1 MLDKLRIGPK
11 LLLAPAIV
19 LLLLILSSSG
29 AWYGMVRQNVSLEN
43 MVRVRITHLTA
54 AADVAGEAKHV
65 HGSMYQLLS
74 WTNGS
79 FAKARIDTLEQQI
92 KTRHAAIGTQLATL
106 RGTATGAERALV
118 DAAITALARY
128 RKAVLETMEMAQMD
142 QSIATNSMLKAETQ
156 FMQLNAQL
164 AQLSAL
170 ETTLSSQAHATA
182 SAEFRS
188 LGWSL
193 LLTVLLSIGLSIV
206 VTMLVRRAMLAEIHG
221 IADAVQDLA
230 AGKLIAG
237 APKQGSDEIADA
249 SRVLDQTIAKLNQ
262 TLRTIMDS
270 VQSIDTASR
279 EIASGNLDLSARTE
293 MQASSLE
300 ETSSAM
306 ETLTQAVND
315 NASNAELAC
324 ELAAQ
329 ASSLAVQGGAAMQ
342 QAVTTMTTIR
352 ANSRQ
357 IVDIIGVIDG
367 ISFQTNILA
376 LNAAVEA
383 ARAGE
388 QGRGFAVVASEVRTL
403 AQRSA
408 QAAREIKTLI
418 ATSVTT
424 IDGGSAAV
432 QQAGERMEAIVA
444 SVQQVNDIIVR
455 VKQASAE
462 QASGITEVNQ
472 AVTQMDDVTQQNAA
486 LVEQAAAAAA
496 SLQDQAVKLSAAVAV
511 FTLDKPPSNGEEE
524 AFQEPA
530 SPVRTASQE
539 RRALH
544 SPLRGGGGGA
554 GKAGARDAKVAP
566 QRQRS

>member
-1 MLDKLRIGPK
+1 MLNTLRIGPK
-11 LLLAPAIV
+11 LLLAPTLV

-29 AWYGMVRQNVSLEN
+29 AWYGMVRQNASLEN
-43 MVRVRITHLTA
+43 MVRVRITHLKA
-54 AADVAGEAKHV
+54 AADVLGEAKHV
-65 HGSMYQLLS
+65 HGNMYQLLS

-79 FAKARIDTLEQQI
+79 FAKARLDALEQQI
-92 KTRHAAIGTQLATL
+92 KARHAAIGAQLGTL
-106 RGTATGAERALV
+106 RSTATGAERTLV
-118 DAAITALARY
+118 DAAITALAGY

-156 FMQLNAQL
+156 FVQFNTQL

-193 LLTVLLSIGLSIV
+193 LLTVALSILVSIV
-206 VTMLVRRAMLAEIHG
+206 VTMLVRRAMLVEIRG

-230 AGKLIAG
+230 AGKLMAG
-237 APKQGSDEIADA
+237 APKPGNDEIAA
-249 SRVLDQTIAKLNQ
+249 TSRVLDQTIAHLNQ
-262 TLRTIMDS
+262 TLRTITGA

-279 EIASGNLDLSARTE
+279 EIATGNLDLSARTE

-306 ETLTQAVND
+306 ETLTAAVNNNAD
-315 NASNAELAC
+315 NAQLAC
-324 ELAAQ
+324 ELAGQ
-329 ASSLAVQGGAAMQ
+329 ASTLAVQGGASMQ
-342 QAVTTMTTIR
+342 QAVATMATIR

-408 QAAREIKTLI
+408 QAAKEIKTLI

-424 IDGGSAAV
+424 IDGGSVAV
-432 QQAGERMEAIVA
+432 QQAGDSMGAIVA
-444 SVQQVNDIIVR
+444 SVQQVNEIIQR
-455 VKQASAE
+455 VKEASAE

-472 AVTQMDDVTQQNAA
+472 AVAQMDDVTQQNAA

-496 SLQDQAVKLSAAVAV
+496 SLQDQAVKLSAAVSV
-511 FTLDKPPSNGEEE
+511 FTLDPAAPATPAGADDD
-524 AFQEPA
+524 AFQDPA
-530 SPVRTASQE
+530 RTPPQD

-544 SPLRGGGGGA
+544 SPLRGKPGL
-554 GKAGARDAKVAP
+554 RNAKDAP
-566 QRQRS
+566 QRRRG

>member
-1 MLDKLRIGPK
+1 MLNKLRIGPK
-11 LLLAPAIV
+11 LLLAPVLI

-29 AWYGMVRQNVSLEN
+29 AWYGMVRQNASLEN
-43 MVRVRITHLTA
+43 MVQVRITHLKA
-54 AADVAGEAKHV
+54 ASDVAGDAKHV
-65 HGSMYQLLS
+65 HGNMYQLLS

-79 FAKARIDTLEQQI
+79 FAKARIDALEQQI
-92 KTRHAAIGTQLATL
+92 KARHLAIGSQLAAL
-106 RGTATGAERALV
+106 RSTANGAERPLV
-118 DAAITALARY
+118 DAAIAALAGY

-156 FMQLNAQL
+156 FVQLNAQL

-182 SAEFRS
+182 SAEFHS

-193 LLTVLLSIGLSIV
+193 LLTVLLSIVVSIV
-206 VTMLVRRAMLAEIHG
+206 VTMLVRRAMLAEIRG

-230 AGKLIAG
+230 AGKLMAG
-237 APKQGSDEIADA
+237 APKQGNDEIAA
-249 SRVLDQTIAKLNQ
+249 TSRVLDQTIANLNQ
-262 TLRTIMDS
+262 TLRTIMDA
-270 VQSIDTASR
+270 VHSIDTASR
-279 EIASGNLDLSARTE
+279 EIATGNMDLSARTE

-300 ETSSAM
+300 QTSSAM
-306 ETLTQAVND
+306 ETLTEAVND
-315 NASNAELAC
+315 NADNAQLAC
-324 ELAAQ
+324 DLAAQ
-329 ASSLAVQGGAAMQ
+329 ASNLAMQGGAAMQ
-342 QAVTTMTTIR
+342 QAVSTMATIR

-357 IVDIIGVIDG
+357 IVEIIGVIDG

-424 IDGGSAAV
+424 IDGGSVAV
-432 QQAGERMEAIVA
+432 QQAGDSMGAIVA
-444 SVQQVNDIIVR
+444 SVQQVNDIIQR

-472 AVTQMDDVTQQNAA
+472 AVTQMDGATQQNAA

-496 SLQDQAVKLSAAVAV
+496 SLQDQAVKLSAAVSV
-511 FTLDKPPSNGEEE
+511 FTLEQHASVAPGPAGED
-524 AFQEPA
+524 AFRDLA
-530 SPVRTASQE
+530 SAAAERQTE

-544 SPLRGGGGGA
+544 SPLRG
-554 GKAGARDAKVAP
+554 KARSSTAKTPPA
-566 QRQRS
+566 RQRGA

>member
-1 MLDKLRIGPK
+1 MLNQLRIGPK
-11 LLLAPAIV
+11 LLLAPALV

-29 AWYGMVRQNVSLEN
+29 AWYGMVRQNTSLEN
-43 MVRVRITHLTA
+43 MVRVRITHLKA
-54 AADVAGEAKHV
+54 AADILGEAKHV
-65 HGSMYQLLS
+65 HGNMYQLLS

-79 FAKARIDTLEQQI
+79 FAKARLDTLEQQI
-92 KTRHAAIGTQLATL
+92 KARHAAIGTQLATL
-106 RGTATGAERALV
+106 RATSTGAERNLV
-118 DAAITALARY
+118 DAAITALAGY

-156 FMQLNAQL
+156 FGQFNTQL

-193 LLTVLLSIGLSIV
+193 LLTVMLSILASIV
-206 VTMLVRRAMLAEIHG
+206 VTMLVRRAMLVEICG

-237 APKQGSDEIADA
+237 APKQGNDEIAA
-249 SRVLDQTIAKLNQ
+249 TSRVLDQTIAHLNQ
-262 TLRTIMDS
+262 ILRTIMGA

-279 EIASGNLDLSARTE
+279 EIATGNLDLSARTE

-306 ETLTQAVND
+306 EALTQAVND
-315 NASNAELAC
+315 NADNAQLAC
-324 ELAAQ
+324 ELAGQ
-329 ASSLAVQGGAAMQ
+329 ASTLAVQGGASMQ
-342 QAVTTMTTIR
+342 QAVATMATIR

-408 QAAREIKTLI
+408 LAAREIKTLI

-424 IDGGSAAV
+424 IDGGSVAV
-432 QQAGERMEAIVA
+432 QQAGDSMGAIVA
-444 SVQQVNDIIVR
+444 SVQQVNAIIQR
-455 VKQASAE
+455 VKEASAE

-496 SLQDQAVKLSAAVAV
+496 SLQDQAVKLSAAVSV
-511 FTLDKPPSNGEEE
+511 FTLDERPAAPGGHTEAE
-524 AFQEPA
+524 AFRHPA
-530 SPVRTASQE
+530 SAQQE

-544 SPLRGGGGGA
+544 SPLRGMPGRGA
-554 GKAGARDAKVAP
+554 KDAP
-566 QRQRS
+566 QRRRG

>member
-1 MLDKLRIGPK
+1 MLNQLRIGPK
-11 LLLAPAIV
+11 LLLAPALV

-29 AWYGMVRQNVSLEN
+29 AWYGMVRQNASLEN
-43 MVRVRITHLTA
+43 MVLVRITHLKA
-54 AADVAGEAKHV
+54 AADVVGEAKHV
-65 HGSMYQLLS
+65 HGNMYQLLS

-79 FAKARIDTLEQQI
+79 FAKARIDALEQQI
-92 KTRHAAIGTQLATL
+92 KARHAAIGTRLATL
-106 RGTATGAERALV
+106 RSTATGAERTLV
-118 DAAITALARY
+118 DAAITALAGY

-156 FMQLNAQL
+156 FGQFNTQL

-170 ETTLSSQAHATA
+170 ETTLSSEAHATA
-182 SAEFRS
+182 SAEFRN

-193 LLTVLLSIGLSIV
+193 LLTVMLSILASIV
-206 VTMLVRRAMLAEIHG
+206 VTMLVRRAMLLEIRG

-237 APKQGSDEIADA
+237 APKQGNDEIAA
-249 SRVLDQTIAKLNQ
+249 TSRVLDQTIAHLNQ
-262 TLRTIMDS
+262 TLRTIMGA

-279 EIASGNLDLSARTE
+279 EIATGNLDLSARTE

-306 ETLTQAVND
+306 EALTQAVND
-315 NASNAELAC
+315 NADNAQLAC
-324 ELAAQ
+324 ELAGQ
-329 ASSLAVQGGAAMQ
+329 ASTLAVQGGASMQ
-342 QAVTTMTTIR
+342 QAVTTMATIR

-424 IDGGSAAV
+424 IDGGSVAV
-432 QQAGERMEAIVA
+432 QQAGDSMGAIVA
-444 SVQQVNDIIVR
+444 SVQQVNAIIQR
-455 VKQASAE
+455 VKEASAE

-496 SLQDQAVKLSAAVAV
+496 SLQDQAVKLSAAVSV
-511 FTLDKPPSNGEEE
+511 FTLDERPAAPTAIEAE
-524 AFQEPA
+524 AFRHPA
-530 SPVRTASQE
+530 SAQQE

-544 SPLRGGGGGA
+544 SPLRGKSGLRGA
-554 GKAGARDAKVAP
+554 KDAP
-566 QRQRS
+566 QRRRS

>member
-1 MLDKLRIGPK
+1 
-11 LLLAPAIV
+11 
-19 LLLLILSSSG
+19 
-29 AWYGMVRQNVSLEN
+29 
-43 MVRVRITHLTA
+43 
-54 AADVAGEAKHV
+54 
-65 HGSMYQLLS
+65 MYQLLS

-79 FAKARIDTLEQQI
+79 FAKARLDTLEQQI
-92 KTRHAAIGTQLATL
+92 KARHAAIGTQLATL
-106 RGTATGAERALV
+106 RATATGAERNLV
-118 DAAITALARY
+118 DAAITALAGY

-156 FMQLNAQL
+156 FVQFNTQL

-170 ETTLSSQAHATA
+170 ETTLSSQAHAAA

-193 LLTVLLSIGLSIV
+193 LLTVLLSILVSIV
-206 VTMLVRRAMLAEIHG
+206 VTMLVRRAMLLEIRG

-237 APKQGSDEIADA
+237 APKQGNDEIAA
-249 SRVLDQTIAKLNQ
+249 TSRVLDQTIAHLNQ
-262 TLRTIMDS
+262 TLRTIMGA

-279 EIASGNLDLSARTE
+279 EIATGNLDLSARTE

-306 ETLTQAVND
+306 EALTQAVND
-315 NASNAELAC
+315 NADNAQLAC
-324 ELAAQ
+324 ELAGQ
-329 ASSLAVQGGAAMQ
+329 ASTLAVQGGASMQ
-342 QAVTTMTTIR
+342 QAVATMATIR

-424 IDGGSAAV
+424 IDGGSVAV
-432 QQAGERMEAIVA
+432 QQAGDSMGAIVA
-444 SVQQVNDIIVR
+444 SVQQVNAIIQR
-455 VKQASAE
+455 VKEASAE

-496 SLQDQAVKLSAAVAV
+496 SLQDQAVKLSAAVSV
-511 FTLDKPPSNGEEE
+511 FTLDERPAAPSGPTEAE
-524 AFQEPA
+524 AFRQPA
-530 SPVRTASQE
+530 SAQQD

-544 SPLRGGGGGA
+544 SPLRGKSAQRGA
-554 GKAGARDAKVAP
+554 STTP
-566 QRQRS
+566 QRRHS

>member
-1 MLDKLRIGPK
+1 MLNQLRIGPK
-11 LLLAPAIV
+11 LLLAPTLV

-29 AWYGMVRQNVSLEN
+29 AWYGMVRQNASLEN
-43 MVRVRITHLTA
+43 MVRVRITHLKA
-54 AADVAGEAKHV
+54 AADVLGEARQV
-65 HGSMYQLLS
+65 HGNMYQLLS

-79 FAKARIDTLEQQI
+79 FAKARLDALEQQI
-92 KTRHAAIGTQLATL
+92 KARHAAIGSQLATL
-106 RGTATGAERALV
+106 RSTATGAERTLV
-118 DAAITALARY
+118 DAAITALAGY

-156 FMQLNAQL
+156 FGQFNTQL

-182 SAEFRS
+182 TAEFRR

-193 LLTVLLSIGLSIV
+193 LLTVALSILVSIV
-206 VTMLVRRAMLAEIHG
+206 VTMLVRRAMLVEIRG

-230 AGKLIAG
+230 AGKLMAG
-237 APKQGSDEIADA
+237 APKQGNDEIAA
-249 SRVLDQTIAKLNQ
+249 TSRVLDQTIAHLNQ
-262 TLRTIMDS
+262 TLRTIMGA
-270 VQSIDTASR
+270 VQSIDTASH
-279 EIASGNLDLSARTE
+279 EIATGNLDLSARTE

-306 ETLTQAVND
+306 EALTQAVND
-315 NASNAELAC
+315 NADNAQLAC
-324 ELAAQ
+324 ELAGQ
-329 ASSLAVQGGAAMQ
+329 ASTLAVQGGVSMQ
-342 QAVTTMTTIR
+342 QAVATMATIR

-408 QAAREIKTLI
+408 QAAKEIKTLI

-424 IDGGSAAV
+424 IDGGSVAV
-432 QQAGERMEAIVA
+432 QQAGDSMGAIVA
-444 SVQQVNDIIVR
+444 SVQQVNEIIQR

-511 FTLDKPPSNGEEE
+511 FTLDPLAPAQPAAPDEEP
-524 AFQEPA
+524 FQHPA
-530 SPVRTASQE
+530 SPVKGTD

-544 SPLRGGGGGA
+544 SPLRGMSGRPGA
-554 GKAGARDAKVAP
+554 NDAS
-566 QRQRS
+566 RRRRS

>member
-1 MLDKLRIGPK
+1 
-11 LLLAPAIV
+11 
-19 LLLLILSSSG
+19 
-29 AWYGMVRQNVSLEN
+29 MVRQNASLEN
-43 MVRVRITHLTA
+43 MVLVRIAHLKA
-54 AADVAGEAKHV
+54 AADVVGEAKHV
-65 HGSMYQLLS
+65 HGNMYQLLS

-79 FAKARIDTLEQQI
+79 FAKARLDALEKQI
-92 KTRHAAIGTQLATL
+92 KARHAAIGTQLATL
-106 RGTATGAERALV
+106 RSTATGAERALV
-118 DAAITALARY
+118 DAAITALAGY

-156 FMQLNAQL
+156 FVQFNTQL

-170 ETTLSSQAHATA
+170 ETKLSSQAHATA

-193 LLTVLLSIGLSIV
+193 LLTVLLSILVSIV
-206 VTMLVRRAMLAEIHG
+206 VTMLVRRAMLAEIRG

-230 AGKLIAG
+230 AGKLMAG
-237 APKQGSDEIADA
+237 APKQGNDEIAA
-249 SRVLDQTIAKLNQ
+249 TSRVLDQTIAHLNQ
-262 TLRTIMDS
+262 TLRTIMGA

-279 EIASGNLDLSARTE
+279 EIATGNLDLSARTE

-306 ETLTQAVND
+306 ETLTEAVNNNAD
-315 NASNAELAC
+315 NAQLAC
-324 ELAAQ
+324 ELAGQ
-329 ASSLAVQGGAAMQ
+329 ASTLAVQGGQSMQ
-342 QAVTTMTTIR
+342 QAVATMATIR

-408 QAAREIKTLI
+408 QAAKEIKTLI

-424 IDGGSAAV
+424 IDGGSVAV
-432 QQAGERMEAIVA
+432 QQAGDSMGAIVA
-444 SVQQVNDIIVR
+444 SVQQVNEIIQR
-455 VKQASAE
+455 VKEASAE

-472 AVTQMDDVTQQNAA
+472 AVAQMDDVTQQNAA

-496 SLQDQAVKLSAAVAV
+496 SLQDQAVKLSAAVSV
-511 FTLDKPPSNGEEE
+511 FTLDQAAPATPAGLDDD
-524 AFQEPA
+524 AFQDPA
-530 SPVRTASQE
+530 RMPAQD

-544 SPLRGGGGGA
+544 SPLRGMPGMRGA
-554 GKAGARDAKVAP
+554 KDAP
-566 QRQRS
+566 QRRRG

>member
-1 MLDKLRIGPK
+1 MLNRLRIGPK
-11 LLLAPAIV
+11 LLLAPTLV
-19 LLLLILSSSG
+19 LLLLILSSTG
-29 AWYGMVRQNVSLEN
+29 AWYGMVRQNTSLEN
-43 MVRVRITHLTA
+43 MVRVRITHLKA
-54 AADVAGEAKHV
+54 AADVLGEARHV
-65 HGSMYQLLS
+65 HGNMYQLLS

-79 FAKARIDTLEQQI
+79 FAKARLDTLEQQI
-92 KTRHAAIGTQLATL
+92 KARHAAIGTQLGTL
-106 RGTATGAERALV
+106 RATATGAERTLV
-118 DAAITALARY
+118 DAAITALAGY
-128 RKAVLETMEMAQMD
+128 LKAVLETMEMAQMD

-156 FMQLNAQL
+156 FVQFNTQLT
-164 AQLSAL
+164 QLSAL

-182 SAEFRS
+182 SAEFRT

-193 LLTVLLSIGLSIV
+193 LLTVLLSILVSIV
-206 VTMLVRRAMLAEIHG
+206 VTMLVRRAMLVEIRG

-230 AGKLIAG
+230 AGKLMAG
-237 APKQGSDEIADA
+237 APKQGNDEIAA
-249 SRVLDQTIAKLNQ
+249 TSRVLDQTIAHLNQ
-262 TLRTIMDS
+262 TLRTIMGA

-279 EIASGNLDLSARTE
+279 EIATGNLDLSARTE

-315 NASNAELAC
+315 NADNAQLAC
-324 ELAAQ
+324 ELAGQ
-329 ASSLAVQGGAAMQ
+329 ASTLAVQGGASMQ
-342 QAVTTMTTIR
+342 QAVTTMATIR

-408 QAAREIKTLI
+408 QAAKEIKTLI

-424 IDGGSAAV
+424 IDGGSVAV
-432 QQAGERMEAIVA
+432 QQAGDSMDAIVA
-444 SVQQVNDIIVR
+444 SVQQVNEIIQR

-472 AVTQMDDVTQQNAA
+472 AVAQMDDVTQQNAA

-511 FTLDKPPSNGEEE
+511 FTLDPLAPAQPAASDEE
-524 AFQEPA
+524 AFQH
-530 SPVRTASQE
+530 PVGAQQD

-544 SPLRGGGGGA
+544 SPLRGMPHNN
-554 GKAGARDAKVAP
+554 AP
-566 QRQRS
+566 GNASRRQRGV

>member
-1 MLDKLRIGPK
+1 MLNQLRIGPK
-11 LLLAPAIV
+11 LLLAPILV
-19 LLLLILSSSG
+19 LLLLILSSTG
-29 AWYGMVRQNVSLEN
+29 AWYGMVRQNASLEN
-43 MVRVRITHLTA
+43 MVRVRITHLKA
-54 AADVAGEAKHV
+54 AADVLGEARQV
-65 HGSMYQLLS
+65 HGNMYQLLS

-79 FAKARIDTLEQQI
+79 FAKARLDALEQQI
-92 KTRHAAIGTQLATL
+92 KARHAAIGTQLTTL
-106 RGTATGAERALV
+106 RSTATGAERTLV
-118 DAAITALARY
+118 DAAIAALAGY

-156 FMQLNAQL
+156 FGQFNTQL

-182 SAEFRS
+182 SAEFRT

-193 LLTVLLSIGLSIV
+193 LLTVLLSILVSIV
-206 VTMLVRRAMLAEIHG
+206 VTMLVRRAMLVEIRG

-230 AGKLIAG
+230 AGKLTAG
-237 APKQGSDEIADA
+237 APKQGNDEIAA
-249 SRVLDQTIAKLNQ
+249 TSRVLDQTIAHLNQ
-262 TLRTIMDS
+262 TLRTIMDA
-270 VQSIDTASR
+270 VQSIDTASH
-279 EIASGNLDLSARTE
+279 EIATGNLDLSARTE

-306 ETLTQAVND
+306 EALTQAVND
-315 NASNAELAC
+315 NADNAQLAC
-324 ELAAQ
+324 ELAGQ
-329 ASSLAVQGGAAMQ
+329 ASTLAVQGGESMQ
-342 QAVTTMTTIR
+342 QAVTTMATIR

-408 QAAREIKTLI
+408 QAAKEIKTLI

-424 IDGGSAAV
+424 IDGGSVAV
-432 QQAGERMEAIVA
+432 QQAGDSMGAIVA
-444 SVQQVNDIIVR
+444 SVQQVNEIIQR

-496 SLQDQAVKLSAAVAV
+496 SLQDQAVKLSAAVSV
-511 FTLDKPPSNGEEE
+511 FTLDQRPAAPSGHTEEE
-524 AFQEPA
+524 AFQHPA
-530 SPVRTASQE
+530 SAQQD

-544 SPLRGGGGGA
+544 SPLRGKSALPGTNT
-554 GKAGARDAKVAP
+554 AP
-566 QRQRS
+566 QRRRS

>member
-1 MLDKLRIGPK
+1 MLNQLRIGPK
-11 LLLAPAIV
+11 LLLAPALV

-29 AWYGMVRQNVSLEN
+29 AWYGMVRQNASLEN
-43 MVRVRITHLTA
+43 MVRVRITHLKA
-54 AADVAGEAKHV
+54 AADILGEAKHV
-65 HGSMYQLLS
+65 HGNMYQLLS

-79 FAKARIDTLEQQI
+79 FAKARLDTLEQQI
-92 KTRHAAIGTQLATL
+92 KARHAAIGTQLATL
-106 RGTATGAERALV
+106 RATATGAERNLV
-118 DAAITALARY
+118 DAAITALAGY

-156 FMQLNAQL
+156 FGQFNTQL

-182 SAEFRS
+182 SAEFRN

-193 LLTVLLSIGLSIV
+193 LLTVMLSILASIV
-206 VTMLVRRAMLAEIHG
+206 VTMLVRRAMLVEIRG

-237 APKQGSDEIADA
+237 APKQGNDEIAA
-249 SRVLDQTIAKLNQ
+249 TSRVLDQTIAHLNQ
-262 TLRTIMDS
+262 TLCTIMGA

-279 EIASGNLDLSARTE
+279 EIATGNLDLSARTE

-306 ETLTQAVND
+306 EALTQAVND
-315 NASNAELAC
+315 NADNAQLAC
-324 ELAAQ
+324 ELAGQ
-329 ASSLAVQGGAAMQ
+329 ASTLAVQGGASMQ
-342 QAVTTMTTIR
+342 QAVATIR

-424 IDGGSAAV
+424 IDGGSVAV
-432 QQAGERMEAIVA
+432 QQAGDSMGAIVA
-444 SVQQVNDIIVR
+444 SVQQVNAIIQR
-455 VKQASAE
+455 VKEASAE

-496 SLQDQAVKLSAAVAV
+496 SLQDQAVKLSAAVSV
-511 FTLDKPPSNGEEE
+511 FTLDERPAAPSGPTEAE
-524 AFQEPA
+524 AFRHPA
-530 SPVRTASQE
+530 SAQQE
-539 RRALH
+539 RRARH
-544 SPLRGGGGGA
+544 SPLRGKSAVPGA
-554 GKAGARDAKVAP
+554 DTTP
-566 QRQRS
+566 QRRRS

>member
-1 MLDKLRIGPK
+1 MLNQLRIGPK
-11 LLLAPAIV
+11 LLLAPALV

-29 AWYGMVRQNVSLEN
+29 AWYGMVRQNTSLEN
-43 MVRVRITHLTA
+43 MVRVRITHLKA
-54 AADVAGEAKHV
+54 AADILGEAKHV
-65 HGSMYQLLS
+65 HGNMYQLLS

-79 FAKARIDTLEQQI
+79 FAKARLDTLEQQI
-92 KTRHAAIGTQLATL
+92 KARHAAIGTQLATL
-106 RGTATGAERALV
+106 RATSTGAERNLV
-118 DAAITALARY
+118 DAAITALAGY

-156 FMQLNAQL
+156 FGQFNTQL

-193 LLTVLLSIGLSIV
+193 LLTVMLSILASIV
-206 VTMLVRRAMLAEIHG
+206 VTMLVRRAMLVEICG

-237 APKQGSDEIADA
+237 APKQGNDEIAA
-249 SRVLDQTIAKLNQ
+249 TSRVLDQTIAHLNQ
-262 TLRTIMDS
+262 ILRTIMGA

-279 EIASGNLDLSARTE
+279 EIATGNLDLSARTE

-306 ETLTQAVND
+306 EALTQAVND
-315 NASNAELAC
+315 NADNAQLAC
-324 ELAAQ
+324 ELAGQ
-329 ASSLAVQGGAAMQ
+329 ASTLAVQGGASMQ
-342 QAVTTMTTIR
+342 QAVATMATIR

-424 IDGGSAAV
+424 IDGGSVAV
-432 QQAGERMEAIVA
+432 QQAGDSMGAIVA
-444 SVQQVNDIIVR
+444 SVQQVNAIIQR
-455 VKQASAE
+455 VKEASAE

-496 SLQDQAVKLSAAVAV
+496 SLQDQAVKLSAAVSV
-511 FTLDKPPSNGEEE
+511 FTLDERPAAPGGHTEAE
-524 AFQEPA
+524 AFRHPA
-530 SPVRTASQE
+530 SAQQE

-544 SPLRGGGGGA
+544 SPLRGMPGRGA
-554 GKAGARDAKVAP
+554 KDAP
-566 QRQRS
+566 QRRRG

>member
-1 MLDKLRIGPK
+1 MLNQLRIGPK
-11 LLLAPAIV
+11 LLLAPSLV
-19 LLLLILSSSG
+19 LLLLILSSTG
-29 AWYGMVRQNVSLEN
+29 AWYGMVRQNASLEN
-43 MVRVRITHLTA
+43 MVRVRITHLKA
-54 AADVAGEAKHV
+54 AADVAGDAKEV
-65 HGSMYQLLS
+65 HGNMYQLLS

-79 FAKARIDTLEQQI
+79 FAKARLDTLEQQI
-92 KTRHAAIGTQLATL
+92 KARHAAIGTQLATL
-106 RGTATGAERALV
+106 RTTATDAERSLV
-118 DAAITALARY
+118 DAAIAALAGY

-156 FMQLNAQL
+156 FVQFNTQL

-170 ETTLSSQAHATA
+170 ETTLSSQAHAAA

-193 LLTVLLSIGLSIV
+193 LLTVLLSILVSIV
-206 VTMLVRRAMLAEIHG
+206 VTMLVRRAMLVEIRG

-230 AGKLIAG
+230 AGKLTAG
-237 APKQGSDEIADA
+237 APKQGNDEIAA
-249 SRVLDQTIAKLNQ
+249 TSRVLDQTIAHLNQ
-262 TLRTIMDS
+262 TLRTIMGA

-279 EIASGNLDLSARTE
+279 EIATGNLDLSARTE

-306 ETLTQAVND
+306 EALTQAVND
-315 NASNAELAC
+315 NADNAQLAC
-324 ELAAQ
+324 ELAGQ
-329 ASSLAVQGGAAMQ
+329 ASTLAMQGGAAMQ
-342 QAVTTMTTIR
+342 QAVTTMATIR

-424 IDGGSAAV
+424 IDGGSVAV
-432 QQAGERMEAIVA
+432 QQAGDSMGAIVA
-444 SVQQVNDIIVR
+444 SVQQVNAIIQR
-455 VKQASAE
+455 VKEASAE

-511 FTLDKPPSNGEEE
+511 FTLDPLAPAQPASTDEE
-524 AFQEPA
+524 AFRHPA
-530 SPVRTASQE
+530 SAQQE

-544 SPLRGGGGGA
+544 SPLRGMPGLHGA
-554 GKAGARDAKVAP
+554 NTTP
-566 QRQRS
+566 QRRRS

>member
-1 MLDKLRIGPK
+1 MLNTLRIGPK
-11 LLLAPAIV
+11 LLLAPTLV
-19 LLLLILSSSG
+19 LLLLILSSTG
-29 AWYGMVRQNVSLEN
+29 AWYGMVRQNASLEN
-43 MVRVRITHLTA
+43 MVLVRIAHLKA
-54 AADVAGEAKHV
+54 AADVVGEAKHV
-65 HGSMYQLLS
+65 HGNMYQLLS

-79 FAKARIDTLEQQI
+79 FAKARIDALEQQI
-92 KTRHAAIGTQLATL
+92 KVRHAAIGSQLATL
-106 RGTATGAERALV
+106 RAMATGAELTLV
-118 DAAITALARY
+118 DAAITALAGY

-156 FMQLNAQL
+156 FGQFNTQL

-170 ETTLSSQAHATA
+170 ETTLSRQAHATA

-193 LLTVLLSIGLSIV
+193 LLTVLLSILVSIV
-206 VTMLVRRAMLAEIHG
+206 VTMLVRRAMLVEICG

-230 AGKLIAG
+230 AGKLMAG
-237 APKQGSDEIADA
+237 APKQGHDEIAA
-249 SRVLDQTIAKLNQ
+249 TSRVLDQSIAHLNQ
-262 TLRTIMDS
+262 TLRTIRGA
-270 VQSIDTASR
+270 VQSIDAASR
-279 EIASGNLDLSARTE
+279 EIATGNLDLSARTE
-293 MQASSLE
+293 LQASSLE

-306 ETLTQAVND
+306 EALTQAVND
-315 NASNAELAC
+315 NAANAQLAC
-324 ELAAQ
+324 ELAGQ
-329 ASSLAVQGGAAMQ
+329 ASTLAVQGGVSMQ
-342 QAVTTMTTIR
+342 QAVTTMATIR

-388 QGRGFAVVASEVRTL
+388 LGRGFAVVASEVRTL

-424 IDGGSAAV
+424 IDGGSVAV
-432 QQAGERMEAIVA
+432 QQAGDSMAAIVA
-444 SVQQVNDIIVR
+444 SVRQVNDIIQC

-472 AVTQMDDVTQQNAA
+472 AVTHMDDVTQQNAA

-511 FTLDKPPSNGEEE
+511 FTLDEQPATPDEE
-524 AFQEPA
+524 AFQHPA
-530 SPVRTASQE
+530 SAQQD

-544 SPLRGGGGGA
+544 SPLRSKSA
-554 GKAGARDAKVAP
+554 LRDANTPP
-566 QRQRS
+566 QRRRG

>member
-1 MLDKLRIGPK
+1 MLNKLRIGPK
-11 LLLAPAIV
+11 LLLAPALV
-19 LLLLILSSSG
+19 LLLLILSSAG
-29 AWYGMVRQNVSLEN
+29 AWYGMVRQNASLEN
-43 MVRVRITHLTA
+43 MVQVRITHLKA
-54 AADVAGEAKHV
+54 AADVAGDAKHV
-65 HGSMYQLLS
+65 HGNMYQLLS

-79 FAKARIDTLEQQI
+79 FAKARIDALEQQI
-92 KTRHAAIGTQLATL
+92 KLRHAAIGTQLAAL
-106 RGTATGAERALV
+106 RGTATGAERSLV
-118 DAAITALARY
+118 DAAIAALAGY

-156 FMQLNAQL
+156 FVQFNAQL

-193 LLTVLLSIGLSIV
+193 LLTVLLSIVLSIV
-206 VTMLVRRAMLAEIHG
+206 VTMLVRRAMLAEIRG

-230 AGKLIAG
+230 AGKLTAG
-237 APKQGSDEIADA
+237 APKQGNDEIADT
-249 SRVLDQTIAKLNQ
+249 SRVLDQTIANLNQ
-262 TLRTIMDS
+262 TLRTIMEA
-270 VQSIDTASR
+270 VQSIDTASH

-306 ETLTQAVND
+306 ETLTEAVND
-315 NASNAELAC
+315 NANNAQLAC
-324 ELAAQ
+324 DLAAQ
-329 ASSLAVQGGAAMQ
+329 ASDLAVQGGTAMQ
-342 QAVTTMTTIR
+342 QAVATMATIR

-403 AQRSA
+403 AHRSA
-408 QAAREIKTLI
+408 QAAKEIKTLI

-424 IDGGSAAV
+424 IDGGSVAV
-432 QQAGERMEAIVA
+432 QQAGERMSAIVA
-444 SVQQVNDIIVR
+444 SVQQVNDIIQR

-511 FTLDKPPSNGEEE
+511 FTLDSQAPAAHGSADEQ
-524 AFQEPA
+524 AFQDPA
-530 SPVRTASQE
+530 SAARGTHAE

-544 SPLRGGGGGA
+544 SALRGTPHGKAAGGA
-554 GKAGARDAKVAP
+554 ARK
-566 QRQRS
+566 QRAT

>member
-1 MLDKLRIGPK
+1 MLNQLRIGPK
-11 LLLAPAIV
+11 LLLAPALV

-29 AWYGMVRQNVSLEN
+29 AWYGMVRQNASLEN
-43 MVRVRITHLTA
+43 MVLVRIAHLKA
-54 AADVAGEAKHV
+54 AADVVGEAKHV
-65 HGSMYQLLS
+65 HGNMYQLLS

-79 FAKARIDTLEQQI
+79 FAKARIDALEQQI
-92 KTRHAAIGTQLATL
+92 KARHAAIGTRLATL
-106 RGTATGAERALV
+106 RSTATGAERTLV
-118 DAAITALARY
+118 DAAITALAGY

-156 FMQLNAQL
+156 FGQFNTQL

-170 ETTLSSQAHATA
+170 ETTLSSEAHATA
-182 SAEFRS
+182 SAEFRN

-193 LLTVLLSIGLSIV
+193 LLTVMLSILASIV
-206 VTMLVRRAMLAEIHG
+206 VTMLVRRAMLLEIRG

-237 APKQGSDEIADA
+237 APKQGNDEIAA
-249 SRVLDQTIAKLNQ
+249 TSRVLDQTIAHLNQ
-262 TLRTIMDS
+262 TLRTIMGA

-279 EIASGNLDLSARTE
+279 EIATGNLDLSARTE

-306 ETLTQAVND
+306 EALTQAVND
-315 NASNAELAC
+315 NADNAQLAC
-324 ELAAQ
+324 ELAGQ
-329 ASSLAVQGGAAMQ
+329 ASTLAVQGGASMQ
-342 QAVTTMTTIR
+342 QAVTTMATIR

-424 IDGGSAAV
+424 IDGGSVAV
-432 QQAGERMEAIVA
+432 QQAGDSMGAIVA
-444 SVQQVNDIIVR
+444 SVQQVNAIIQR
-455 VKQASAE
+455 VKEASAE

-496 SLQDQAVKLSAAVAV
+496 SLQDQAVKLSAAVSV
-511 FTLDKPPSNGEEE
+511 FTLDERPAAPSGHTEAE
-524 AFQEPA
+524 AFRHPA
-530 SPVRTASQE
+530 SAQQE

-544 SPLRGGGGGA
+544 SPLRGKSGLRGA
-554 GKAGARDAKVAP
+554 KDAP
-566 QRQRS
+566 QRRRS

>member
-1 MLDKLRIGPK
+1 MLNQLRIGPK
-11 LLLAPAIV
+11 LLLAPTLV
-19 LLLLILSSSG
+19 LLLLILSSTG
-29 AWYGMVRQNVSLEN
+29 AWYGMVRQNTSLEN
-43 MVRVRITHLTA
+43 MVRVRITHLKA
-54 AADVAGEAKHV
+54 AADVLGEAKHV
-65 HGSMYQLLS
+65 HGNMYQLLS

-79 FAKARIDTLEQQI
+79 FAKARLDTLEQQI
-92 KTRHAAIGTQLATL
+92 KTRHAAIGAQLATL
-106 RGTATGAERALV
+106 RATATGAELTLV
-118 DAAITALARY
+118 DAAITALAGY

-156 FMQLNAQL
+156 FGQFNTQL

-182 SAEFRS
+182 SAEFRT
-188 LGWSL
+188 LCWSL
-193 LLTVLLSIGLSIV
+193 LLTVLLSILVSIV
-206 VTMLVRRAMLAEIHG
+206 VTMLVRRAMLLEIRG

-230 AGKLIAG
+230 AGKLMAG
-237 APKQGSDEIADA
+237 APKQGNDEIAA
-249 SRVLDQTIAKLNQ
+249 TSRVLDQTIAHLNQ
-262 TLRTIMDS
+262 TLRTIMGA

-279 EIASGNLDLSARTE
+279 EIATGNLDLSARTE

-315 NASNAELAC
+315 NADNAQLAC
-324 ELAAQ
+324 ELAGQ
-329 ASSLAVQGGAAMQ
+329 ASTLAVQGGVSMQ
-342 QAVTTMTTIR
+342 QAVTTMATIR

-408 QAAREIKTLI
+408 QAAKEIKTLI

-424 IDGGSAAV
+424 IDGGSVAV
-432 QQAGERMEAIVA
+432 QQAGDSMGAIVA
-444 SVQQVNDIIVR
+444 SVQQVNEIIQR

-511 FTLDKPPSNGEEE
+511 FTLDERPAAPAGHTDEE
-524 AFQEPA
+524 AFQHPA
-530 SPVRTASQE
+530 SPANGE
-539 RRALH
+539 GKDRRALH
-544 SPLRGGGGGA
+544 SPLRGMPGRPGA
-554 GKAGARDAKVAP
+554 NDASR
-566 QRQRS
+566 RQRS

>member
-1 MLDKLRIGPK
+1 
-11 LLLAPAIV
+11 
-19 LLLLILSSSG
+19 
-29 AWYGMVRQNVSLEN
+29 
-43 MVRVRITHLTA
+43 
-54 AADVAGEAKHV
+54 
-65 HGSMYQLLS
+65 

-79 FAKARIDTLEQQI
+79 FAKARLDTLEQQI
-92 KTRHAAIGTQLATL
+92 KARHAAIGSQLTTL
-106 RGTATGAERALV
+106 RSTATGAERTLV
-118 DAAITALARY
+118 DAAITALAGY

-156 FMQLNAQL
+156 FGQFNTQL

-182 SAEFRS
+182 SAEFRR

-193 LLTVLLSIGLSIV
+193 LLTVALSILVSIV
-206 VTMLVRRAMLAEIHG
+206 VTMLVRRAMLVEIRG

-230 AGKLIAG
+230 AGKLMAG
-237 APKQGSDEIADA
+237 APKQGNDEIAA
-249 SRVLDQTIAKLNQ
+249 TSRVLDQTIAHLNQ
-262 TLRTIMDS
+262 TLRTIMGA

-279 EIASGNLDLSARTE
+279 EIATGNLDLSARTE

-306 ETLTQAVND
+306 EALTQAVND
-315 NASNAELAC
+315 NADNAQLAC
-324 ELAAQ
+324 ELAGQ
-329 ASSLAVQGGAAMQ
+329 ASTLAVQGGVSMQ
-342 QAVTTMTTIR
+342 QAVATMATIR

-408 QAAREIKTLI
+408 QAAKEIKTLI

-424 IDGGSAAV
+424 IDGGSVAV
-432 QQAGERMEAIVA
+432 QQAGDSMGAIVA
-444 SVQQVNDIIVR
+444 SVQQVNEIIQR

-511 FTLDKPPSNGEEE
+511 FTLDPLAPAQPVAPDEE
-524 AFQEPA
+524 AFQH
-530 SPVRTASQE
+530 PVGAQQD

-544 SPLRGGGGGA
+544 SPLRGMSGRHGA
-554 GKAGARDAKVAP
+554 NDAS
-566 QRQRS
+566 RRRRS

>member
-1 MLDKLRIGPK
+1 MLNQLRIGPK
-11 LLLAPAIV
+11 LLLAPALV

-29 AWYGMVRQNVSLEN
+29 AWYGMVRQNTSLEN
-43 MVRVRITHLTA
+43 MVRVRITHLKA
-54 AADVAGEAKHV
+54 AADILGEAKHV
-65 HGSMYQLLS
+65 HGNMYQLLS

-79 FAKARIDTLEQQI
+79 FAKARLDTLEQQI
-92 KTRHAAIGTQLATL
+92 KARHAAIGTQLATL
-106 RGTATGAERALV
+106 RATATGAERNLV
-118 DAAITALARY
+118 DAAITALAGY

-156 FMQLNAQL
+156 FGQFNTQL

-182 SAEFRS
+182 SAEFRN

-193 LLTVLLSIGLSIV
+193 LLTVMLSILASIV
-206 VTMLVRRAMLAEIHG
+206 VTMLVRRAMLLEIRG

-237 APKQGSDEIADA
+237 APKQGNDEIAST
-249 SRVLDQTIAKLNQ
+249 SRVLDQTIAHLNQ
-262 TLRTIMDS
+262 TLRTIMGA

-279 EIASGNLDLSARTE
+279 EIATGNLDLSARTE

-306 ETLTQAVND
+306 EALTQAVND
-315 NASNAELAC
+315 NADNAQLAC
-324 ELAAQ
+324 ELAGQ
-329 ASSLAVQGGAAMQ
+329 ASTLAVQGGASMQ
-342 QAVTTMTTIR
+342 QAVATMATIR

-424 IDGGSAAV
+424 IDGGSVAV
-432 QQAGERMEAIVA
+432 QQAGDSMGAIVA
-444 SVQQVNDIIVR
+444 SVQQVNAIIQR
-455 VKQASAE
+455 VKEASAE

-496 SLQDQAVKLSAAVAV
+496 SLQDQAVKLSAAVSV
-511 FTLDKPPSNGEEE
+511 FTLDERPAAPSGPTEAE
-524 AFQEPA
+524 AFWHPA
-530 SPVRTASQE
+530 SAQQE

-544 SPLRGGGGGA
+544 SPLRGKSAVRGA
-554 GKAGARDAKVAP
+554 DTTP
-566 QRQRS
+566 QRRHS

>member
-1 MLDKLRIGPK
+1 MLNQLRIGPK
-11 LLLAPAIV
+11 LLLAPILV
-19 LLLLILSSSG
+19 LLLLILSSTG
-29 AWYGMVRQNVSLEN
+29 AWYGMVRQNASLEN
-43 MVRVRITHLTA
+43 MVRVRITHLKA
-54 AADVAGEAKHV
+54 AADVLGEARQV
-65 HGSMYQLLS
+65 HGNMYQLLS

-79 FAKARIDTLEQQI
+79 FAKARLDALEQQI
-92 KTRHAAIGTQLATL
+92 KARHAAIGTQLTTL
-106 RGTATGAERALV
+106 RSTATGAERTLV
-118 DAAITALARY
+118 DAAIAALAGY

-156 FMQLNAQL
+156 FGQFNTQL

-182 SAEFRS
+182 SAEFRT

-193 LLTVLLSIGLSIV
+193 LLTVLLSILVSIV
-206 VTMLVRRAMLAEIHG
+206 VTMLVRRAMLVEIRG

-230 AGKLIAG
+230 AGKLTAG
-237 APKQGSDEIADA
+237 APKQGNDEIAA
-249 SRVLDQTIAKLNQ
+249 TSRVLDQTIAHLNQ
-262 TLRTIMDS
+262 TLRTIMDA
-270 VQSIDTASR
+270 VQSIDTASH
-279 EIASGNLDLSARTE
+279 EIATGNLDLSARTE

-306 ETLTQAVND
+306 EALTQAVND
-315 NASNAELAC
+315 NADNAQLAC
-324 ELAAQ
+324 ELAGQ
-329 ASSLAVQGGAAMQ
+329 ASTLAVQGGASMQ
-342 QAVTTMTTIR
+342 QAVTTMATIR

-408 QAAREIKTLI
+408 QAAKEIKTLI

-424 IDGGSAAV
+424 IDGGSVAV
-432 QQAGERMEAIVA
+432 QQAGDSMGAIVA
-444 SVQQVNDIIVR
+444 SVQQVNEIIQR
-455 VKQASAE
+455 VKEASAE

-496 SLQDQAVKLSAAVAV
+496 SLQDQAVKLSAAVSV
-511 FTLDKPPSNGEEE
+511 FTLDQRPAAPSGHTEEE
-524 AFQEPA
+524 AFRHPA
-530 SPVRTASQE
+530 SAQQD

-544 SPLRGGGGGA
+544 SPLRGKSALPGTNTT
-554 GKAGARDAKVAP
+554 P
-566 QRQRS
+566 QRRRS

>member
-1 MLDKLRIGPK
+1 MLNHLRIGPK
-11 LLLAPAIV
+11 LLLAPTLV
-19 LLLLILSSSG
+19 LLLLILSSTG
-29 AWYGMVRQNVSLEN
+29 AWYGMVRQNASLEN
-43 MVRVRITHLTA
+43 MVRVRITHLKA
-54 AADVAGEAKHV
+54 AADVLGEARQV
-65 HGSMYQLLS
+65 HGNMYQLLS

-79 FAKARIDTLEQQI
+79 FAKARLDALEQQI
-92 KTRHAAIGTQLATL
+92 KARHAAIGTQLVAL
-106 RGTATGAERALV
+106 RSTATGTERTLV
-118 DAAITALARY
+118 DAAIAALAGY

-156 FMQLNAQL
+156 FGQFNTQL

-170 ETTLSSQAHATA
+170 ETALSSQAHATA
-182 SAEFRS
+182 SAEFRT
-188 LGWSL
+188 LGWSM
-193 LLTVLLSIGLSIV
+193 LLTVLLSILVSIV
-206 VTMLVRRAMLAEIHG
+206 VTMLVRRAMLVEIRG

-230 AGKLIAG
+230 AGKLTAG
-237 APKQGSDEIADA
+237 APKQGNDEIAA
-249 SRVLDQTIAKLNQ
+249 TSRVLDQTIAHLNQ
-262 TLRTIMDS
+262 TLRTIMGA
-270 VQSIDTASR
+270 VQSIDTASH
-279 EIASGNLDLSARTE
+279 EIATGNLDLSARTE

-306 ETLTQAVND
+306 EALTQAVND
-315 NASNAELAC
+315 NADNAQLAC
-324 ELAAQ
+324 ELAGQ
-329 ASSLAVQGGAAMQ
+329 ASTLAVQGGASMQ
-342 QAVTTMTTIR
+342 QAVTTMATIR

-408 QAAREIKTLI
+408 QAAKEIKTLI

-424 IDGGSAAV
+424 IDGGSVAV
-432 QQAGERMEAIVA
+432 QQAGDSMGAIVA
-444 SVQQVNDIIVR
+444 SVQQVNEIIQR

-511 FTLDKPPSNGEEE
+511 FTLDERPAAPSGPTEEE
-524 AFQEPA
+524 AFRQPA
-530 SPVRTASQE
+530 SAQQE

-544 SPLRGGGGGA
+544 SPLRGKSALPGA
-554 GKAGARDAKVAP
+554 NTTP
-566 QRQRS
+566 QRRRS

>member
-1 MLDKLRIGPK
+1 MLNTLRIGPK
-11 LLLAPAIV
+11 LLLAPALV

-29 AWYGMVRQNVSLEN
+29 AWYGMVRQNSSLEN
-43 MVRVRITHLTA
+43 MVRVRITHLKA
-54 AADVAGEAKHV
+54 AADVLGEARQV
-65 HGSMYQLLS
+65 HGNMYQLLS

-79 FAKARIDTLEQQI
+79 FAKARLDTLEQQI
-92 KTRHAAIGTQLATL
+92 KTRHAAIGTQLTTL
-106 RGTATGAERALV
+106 RATATGAERTLV
-118 DAAITALARY
+118 DAAITALAGY

-156 FMQLNAQL
+156 FGQFNSQL

-182 SAEFRS
+182 SAEFRN

-193 LLTVLLSIGLSIV
+193 LLTVMLSILASIV
-206 VTMLVRRAMLAEIHG
+206 VTMLVRRAMLLEIRG

-237 APKQGSDEIADA
+237 APKQGNDEIAA
-249 SRVLDQTIAKLNQ
+249 TSRVLDQTIAHLNQ
-262 TLRTIMDS
+262 TLRTIMGA

-279 EIASGNLDLSARTE
+279 EIATGNLDLSARTE

-306 ETLTQAVND
+306 EALTQAVND
-315 NASNAELAC
+315 NADNAQLAC
-324 ELAAQ
+324 ELAGQ
-329 ASSLAVQGGAAMQ
+329 ASTLAVQGGESMQ
-342 QAVTTMTTIR
+342 QAVTTMATIR

-424 IDGGSAAV
+424 IDGGSVAV
-432 QQAGERMEAIVA
+432 QQAGDSMGAIVA
-444 SVQQVNDIIVR
+444 SVQQVNDIIQR

-511 FTLDKPPSNGEEE
+511 FTLDERPATPAGHSEDE
-524 AFQEPA
+524 AFQHPA
-530 SPVRTASQE
+530 SPVKGTD

-544 SPLRGGGGGA
+544 SPLRGMP
-554 GKAGARDAKVAP
+554 RSTTP
-566 QRQRS
+566 RRQRGA

>member
-1 MLDKLRIGPK
+1 MLNQLRLGPK
-11 LLLAPAIV
+11 LLLAPALV

-29 AWYGMVRQNVSLEN
+29 AWYGMVRQNASLEN
-43 MVRVRITHLTA
+43 MVRVRIAHLKA
-54 AADVAGEAKHV
+54 AADVLGEARHV
-65 HGSMYQLLS
+65 HGNMYQLLS

-79 FAKARIDTLEQQI
+79 FAKARIDALEQQI
-92 KTRHAAIGTQLATL
+92 KARHTAIGTQLAAL
-106 RGTATGAERALV
+106 RGTATGAERSLL
-118 DAAITALARY
+118 DTAIKALAGY

-156 FMQLNAQL
+156 FVQFNAQL

-193 LLTVLLSIGLSIV
+193 LLTVLLSILVSIA
-206 VTMLVRRAMLAEIHG
+206 VTMLVRRAMLAEIRG

-230 AGKLIAG
+230 AGKLTAG
-237 APKQGSDEIADA
+237 APRQGNDEIADT
-249 SRVLDQTIAKLNQ
+249 SRVLDQAIAQLNQ
-262 TLRTIMDS
+262 TLRTIMDA

-279 EIASGNLDLSARTE
+279 EIATGNLDLSARTE

-306 ETLTQAVND
+306 ETLTIAVND
-315 NASNAELAC
+315 NAGNAQLAC
-324 ELAAQ
+324 DLAAQ
-329 ASSLAVQGGAAMQ
+329 ASSLAVQGGTAMQ
-342 QAVTTMTTIR
+342 QAVATMATIR

-418 ATSVTT
+418 ATSVST
-424 IDGGSAAV
+424 IDGGSVAV
-432 QQAGERMEAIVA
+432 QQAGERMGAIVA
-444 SVQQVNDIIVR
+444 SVQQVNDIIQS

-496 SLQDQAVKLSAAVAV
+496 SLQDQAVKLSAAVSV
-511 FTLDKPPSNGEEE
+511 FTLDSATPAARAGADED
-524 AFQEPA
+524 AFQDPA
-530 SPVRTASQE
+530 RTPVQE

-544 SPLRGGGGGA
+544 SPLRG
-554 GKAGARDAKVAP
+554 RPHNNAP
-566 QRQRS
+566 GNASRRQRGV

>member
-1 MLDKLRIGPK
+1 MLNHLRIGPK
-11 LLLAPAIV
+11 LLLAPTLV
-19 LLLLILSSSG
+19 LLLLILSSTG
-29 AWYGMVRQNVSLEN
+29 AWYGMVRQNASLEN
-43 MVRVRITHLTA
+43 MVRVRITHLKA
-54 AADVAGEAKHV
+54 AADVLGEARHV
-65 HGSMYQLLS
+65 HGNMYQLLS

-79 FAKARIDTLEQQI
+79 FAKARLDTLEQQI
-92 KTRHAAIGTQLATL
+92 KTRHAAIGTQLDTL
-106 RGTATGAERALV
+106 RATATGTERTLV
-118 DAAITALARY
+118 DAAITALAGY

-156 FMQLNAQL
+156 FVQFNTQLT
-164 AQLSAL
+164 QLSAL

-182 SAEFRS
+182 SAEFSR

-193 LLTVLLSIGLSIV
+193 LLTVLLSILVSIV
-206 VTMLVRRAMLAEIHG
+206 VTMLVRRAMLVEIRG

-230 AGKLIAG
+230 AGKLMAG
-237 APKQGSDEIADA
+237 APKQGNDEIAA
-249 SRVLDQTIAKLNQ
+249 TSRVLDQTIAHLNQ
-262 TLRTIMDS
+262 TLRTIMGA

-279 EIASGNLDLSARTE
+279 EIATGNLDLSARTE

-315 NASNAELAC
+315 NADNAQLAC
-324 ELAAQ
+324 ELAGQ
-329 ASSLAVQGGAAMQ
+329 ASSLAVQGGVSMQ
-342 QAVTTMTTIR
+342 QAVTTMATIR

-408 QAAREIKTLI
+408 QAAKEIKTLI

-424 IDGGSAAV
+424 IDGGSVAV
-432 QQAGERMEAIVA
+432 QQAGDSMGAIVA
-444 SVQQVNDIIVR
+444 SVQQVNEIIQR

-472 AVTQMDDVTQQNAA
+472 AVAQMDDVTQQNAA

-511 FTLDKPPSNGEEE
+511 FTLDPLAPAQAAASDEE
-524 AFQEPA
+524 AFQH
-530 SPVRTASQE
+530 PVGAQQD

-544 SPLRGGGGGA
+544 SPLRGMPHNN
-554 GKAGARDAKVAP
+554 AP
-566 QRQRS
+566 GNASRRQRGV

>member
-1 MLDKLRIGPK
+1 MLNKLRIGPK
-11 LLLAPAIV
+11 LLLAPALV
-19 LLLLILSSSG
+19 LLLLILSSAG
-29 AWYGMVRQNVSLEN
+29 AWYGMVRQNASLEN
-43 MVRVRITHLTA
+43 MVQVRITHLKA
-54 AADVAGEAKHV
+54 AADVLGEAKHV
-65 HGSMYQLLS
+65 HGNMYQLLS

-92 KTRHAAIGTQLATL
+92 KLRHAAIGTQLAAL
-106 RGTATGAERALV
+106 RGTATGAERSLV
-118 DAAITALARY
+118 DAAITALAGY

-156 FMQLNAQL
+156 FVQFNAQL

-193 LLTVLLSIGLSIV
+193 LLTVLLSIVLSIV
-206 VTMLVRRAMLAEIHG
+206 VTMLVRRAMLAEIRG

-230 AGKLIAG
+230 AGKLTAG
-237 APKQGSDEIADA
+237 APKQGNDEIADT
-249 SRVLDQTIAKLNQ
+249 SRVLDQTIANLNQ
-262 TLRTIMDS
+262 TLRTIMEA
-270 VQSIDTASR
+270 VQSIDTASH

-306 ETLTQAVND
+306 ETLTEAVND
-315 NASNAELAC
+315 NANNAQLAC
-324 ELAAQ
+324 DLAAQ
-329 ASSLAVQGGAAMQ
+329 ASDLAVQGGTAMQ
-342 QAVTTMTTIR
+342 QAVATMATIR

-388 QGRGFAVVASEVRTL
+388 QGRGFAVVASEVRAL
-403 AQRSA
+403 AHRSA
-408 QAAREIKTLI
+408 QAAKEIKTLI

-424 IDGGSAAV
+424 IDGGSVAV
-432 QQAGERMEAIVA
+432 QQAGERMGAIVA
-444 SVQQVNDIIVR
+444 SVQQVNDIIQR

-511 FTLDKPPSNGEEE
+511 FTLDSQAPAAHGSADEQ
-524 AFQEPA
+524 AFQDPA
-530 SPVRTASQE
+530 SAARGTHAE

-544 SPLRGGGGGA
+544 SALRGTPHGKAAGGA
-554 GKAGARDAKVAP
+554 ARK
-566 QRQRS
+566 QRAT

>member
-1 MLDKLRIGPK
+1 MLNQLRIGPK
-11 LLLAPAIV
+11 LLLAPILV
-19 LLLLILSSSG
+19 LLLLILSSTG
-29 AWYGMVRQNVSLEN
+29 AWYGMVRQNASLEN
-43 MVRVRITHLTA
+43 MVRVRITHLKA
-54 AADVAGEAKHV
+54 AADVLGEARQV
-65 HGSMYQLLS
+65 HGNMYQLLS

-79 FAKARIDTLEQQI
+79 FAKARLDALEQQI
-92 KTRHAAIGTQLATL
+92 KVRHAAIGTQLTSL
-106 RGTATGAERALV
+106 RATATGAERTLV
-118 DAAITALARY
+118 DAAIAALAGY

-156 FMQLNAQL
+156 FGQFNTQL

-182 SAEFRS
+182 SAEFRT

-193 LLTVLLSIGLSIV
+193 LLTVLLSILVSIV
-206 VTMLVRRAMLAEIHG
+206 VTMLVRRAMLVEIRG

-230 AGKLIAG
+230 AGKLTAG
-237 APKQGSDEIADA
+237 APKQGNDEIAA
-249 SRVLDQTIAKLNQ
+249 TSRVLDQTIAHLNQ
-262 TLRTIMDS
+262 TLRTIMDA
-270 VQSIDTASR
+270 VQSIDTASH
-279 EIASGNLDLSARTE
+279 EIATGNLDLSARTE

-306 ETLTQAVND
+306 EALTQAVND
-315 NASNAELAC
+315 NADNAQLAC
-324 ELAAQ
+324 ELAGQ
-329 ASSLAVQGGAAMQ
+329 ASTLAVQGGESMQ
-342 QAVTTMTTIR
+342 QAVTTMATIR

-408 QAAREIKTLI
+408 QAAKEIKTLI

-424 IDGGSAAV
+424 IDGGSVAV
-432 QQAGERMEAIVA
+432 QQAGDSMGAIVA
-444 SVQQVNDIIVR
+444 SVQQVNEIIQR

-496 SLQDQAVKLSAAVAV
+496 SLQDQAVKLSAAVSV
-511 FTLDKPPSNGEEE
+511 FTLDQRPAAPSGHTEEE
-524 AFQEPA
+524 AFQHPA
-530 SPVRTASQE
+530 STQQD

-544 SPLRGGGGGA
+544 SPLRGKSALPGTNT
-554 GKAGARDAKVAP
+554 AP
-566 QRQRS
+566 QRRRS

>member
-1 MLDKLRIGPK
+1 MLNQLRIGPK
-11 LLLAPAIV
+11 LLLAPALV
-19 LLLLILSSSG
+19 LLLLILSSTG
-29 AWYGMVRQNVSLEN
+29 AWYGMVRQNTSLEN
-43 MVRVRITHLTA
+43 MVRVRITHLKA
-54 AADVAGEAKHV
+54 AADILGEAKQV
-65 HGSMYQLLS
+65 HGNMYQLLS

-79 FAKARIDTLEQQI
+79 FAKARIDALEQQI
-92 KTRHAAIGTQLATL
+92 KARHAAIGTQLASL
-106 RGTATGAERALV
+106 RAMATGAERTLV
-118 DAAITALARY
+118 DAAITALAGY

-156 FMQLNAQL
+156 FGQFNTQL

-170 ETTLSSQAHATA
+170 ETTLSRQAHAAA

-193 LLTVLLSIGLSIV
+193 LLTVLLSILVSIV
-206 VTMLVRRAMLAEIHG
+206 VTMLVRRAMLVEIRG

-230 AGKLIAG
+230 AGKLMSG
-237 APKQGSDEIADA
+237 APKQGNDEIAA
-249 SRVLDQTIAKLNQ
+249 TSRVLDQAIAHLNQ
-262 TLRTIMDS
+262 TLRTIRGA
-270 VQSIDTASR
+270 VQSIDAASR
-279 EIASGNLDLSARTE
+279 EIAAGNLDLSARTE
-293 MQASSLE
+293 LQASALE

-306 ETLTQAVND
+306 EALTQAVND
-315 NASNAELAC
+315 NAANAQLAC
-324 ELAAQ
+324 ELAGQ
-329 ASSLAVQGGAAMQ
+329 ASTLAVHGGVSMQ
-342 QAVTTMTTIR
+342 QAVTTMATIR

-408 QAAREIKTLI
+408 LAAREIKTLI

-424 IDGGSAAV
+424 IDGGSVAV
-432 QQAGERMEAIVA
+432 QQAGDSMGAIVA
-444 SVQQVNDIIVR
+444 SVQQVHDIIQR

-472 AVTQMDDVTQQNAA
+472 AVTQMDDVTQHNAA

-496 SLQDQAVKLSAAVAV
+496 SLQDQAVKLSAAVSV
-511 FTLDKPPSNGEEE
+511 FTLDHTTPTT
-524 AFQEPA
+524 PA
-530 SPVRTASQE
+530 SVDDEVFLNPARKPGQD
-539 RRALH
+539 RRAVH
-544 SPLRGGGGGA
+544 SPLRSMPGLRGA
-554 GKAGARDAKVAP
+554 KDAP
-566 QRQRS
+566 QRQRGQMRD